1 MKNLSI
7 SKLIKISASIIL
19 IVSIL
24 ILPILHQ
31 SLPNYTSHF
40 SILNSIQSDI
50 AEHQFQT
57 PYFISTIFQSN
68 NSTINKT
75 KVTLLTQ
82 PKSIKTKQ
90 LTYQSYGMVVGNGT
104 ISTVYLKVG
113 TQWQSYIIT
122 SHFIG
127 TEAKLITTDKEIN
140 STNYKT
146 IKILNVA
153 DFNHKNNN
161 IINTV
166 NTMIREFNNMIK

>member
-19 IVSIL
+19 TVLIL
-24 ILPILHQ
+24 ISPILHQ
-31 SLPNYTSHF
+31 SLPSYTSHF
-40 SILNSIQSDI
+40 SILECIQTDI
-50 AEHQFQT
+50 AEHQINT
-57 PYFISTIFQSN
+57 PYFISTMFKKDN
-68 NSTINKT
+68 GTINKT
-75 KVTLLTQ
+75 VTT
-82 PKSIKTKQ
+82 KISIKQ
-90 LTYQSYGMVVGNGT
+90 PITYQSYGMVKGNGT

-113 TQWQSYIIT
+113 TQWQSYTIT

-140 STNYKT
+140 PTNYKT
-146 IKILNVA
+146 IKILNVT

-166 NTMIREFNNMIK
+166 NTMINEFNKSNID